1 MKVHLVNEVAGTI
14 AAIAKDLGEQAVM
27 GPRGDDQTDSIEKP
41 SELRLD
47 QLYFKNKKR
56 TDNLQCIT
64 SMLKD
69 DAGSSGILTKNL

>member
-1 MKVHLVNEVAGTI
+1 
-14 AAIAKDLGEQAVM
+14 
-27 GPRGDDQTDSIEKP
+27 
-41 SELRLD
+41 LRLD

-69 DAGSSGILTKNL
+69 DAGSDGVLTKNL

>member
-1 MKVHLVNEVAGTI
+1 
-14 AAIAKDLGEQAVM
+14 M
-27 GPRGDDQTDSIEKP
+27 GPRGDDQRDSIEKP

-47 QLYFKNKKR
+47 QLFFKNKKR

-69 DAGSSGILTKNL
+69 DAGSGGILAKNL

>member
-1 MKVHLVNEVAGTI
+1 
-14 AAIAKDLGEQAVM
+14 M
-27 GPRGDDQTDSIEKP
+27 GPRGGDQTDSIEKP